1 MLSVI
6 ICTYNRQKYIYNC
19 LKSIAENDFDAS
31 KYEILVVNNNST
43 DDTEGECRRFGSD
56 YPHINFSVCCETSQ
70 GLSYARNRGIEEAKG
85 DILVYVDD
93 DATVNREY
101 LSTIADFFDRYPDAM
116 AAGGAI
122 YPVYETEEP
131 KWMSKYTREL
141 ITAYKDEGRRVIRM
155 TGSRFPS
162 GGNAAYRREVFER
175 VGRFDPALGRRGNL
189 LISGEEKAVF
199 YSMKRLDMPIYY
211 LPSMILYHIIPQSK
225 LTKQY
230 FDNLTLSIGRS
241 ERLRTLSVSKAVFGK
256 RLVAEGIKWIATII
270 LGIGLTLRLSP
281 EKAAKIFA
289 FRRNVTRGLLGH

>member
-19 LKSIAENDFDAS
+19 LKSIAENDFDTS

-56 YPHINFSVCCETSQ
+56 YPQINFNVCCETSQ
-70 GLSYARNRGIEEAKG
+70 GLSYARNCGIEEAKG

-93 DATVNREY
+93 DATVNKEY

-162 GGNAAYRREVFER
+162 GGNAEKHGFWSVPER
-175 VGRFDPALGRRGNL
+175 FQPRNTV
-189 LISGEEKAVF
+189 SGPF
-199 YSMKRLDMPIYY
+199 
-211 LPSMILYHIIPQSK
+211 PSG
-225 LTKQY
+225 
-230 FDNLTLSIGRS
+230 F
-241 ERLRTLSVSKAVFGK
+241 
-256 RLVAEGIKWIATII
+256 
-270 LGIGLTLRLSP
+270 SP
-281 EKAAKIFA
+281 ETQFPRHSRAVSVQK
-289 FRRNVTRGLLGH
+289 H